1 MAEIATATPQMLRR
15 FNAATVLGVIRSS
28 NAVTVS
34 ELMDATGLTRATAL
48 SVCEDLMA
56 RGWIR
61 ELENQRDFGAYQK
74 GRPARRFELDETAGC
89 VLGIDV
95 GVLKT
100 TVVVAD
106 LRGRTV
112 GRASKPFRAREIE
125 AEERIRVISETA
137 LLALEA
143 AAVAPDKVLAVTV
156 GLAAPV
162 GRDGNI
168 LVSQPFWSLFDV
180 GLKKALHDLHG
191 WAVMLENDANLAAL
205 GECWRGAGSGVQ
217 DLAVLLAGERFGA
230 GLVESGRLLHGS
242 RGGAGEMAYLDMVDG
257 VGSADGLAALAR
269 LWAAEALA
277 GKSKTTLRT
286 AVPAG
291 HEVTAQHVFAAAAQG
306 DKVALDILD
315 RLSDRLA
322 RVVSTVAILL
332 NPELVV
338 IGGAVA
344 DSASV
349 LLEPAA
355 RKLAVYT
362 ATPPRLAASPLGD
375 AIVGIGA
382 VRHAL
387 DHVEKNS
394 LDLVLRRA

>member
-1 MAEIATATPQMLRR
+1 MPEIATATPQMLRR
-15 FNAATVLGVIRSS
+15 FNAATVLEAIRSS

-34 ELMDATGLTRATAL
+34 ELMDATGLTRATTL

-61 ELENQRDFGAYQK
+61 ELENQRDFGSYQK
-74 GRPARRFELDETAGC
+74 GRPARRFELDESAGC

-100 TVVVAD
+100 TVIVAD
-106 LRGRTV
+106 LRGKTV
-112 GRASKPFRAREIE
+112 GRASKPFAGREIT
-125 AEERIRVISETA
+125 AQERIRVISETA
-137 LLALEA
+137 LLALETA
-143 AAVAPDKVLAVTV
+143 GVAPGSVLAVTV

-168 LVSQPFWSLFDV
+168 LASQPFWRLFDV

-191 WAVMLENDANLAAL
+191 WSVVLENDANLAAL
-205 GECWRGAGSGVQ
+205 GESWRGAGRGVQ

-230 GLVESGRLLHGS
+230 GLVESGRLLHGTA
-242 RGGAGEMAYLDMVDG
+242 GGAGEMAYLDMVEG

-269 LWAAEALA
+269 AWGAEALA
-277 GKSKTTLRT
+277 GKSATTLRT
-286 AVPAG
+286 AAAPG
-291 HEVTAQHVFAAAAQG
+291 HEVTAQDVFAAAAEG
-306 DKVALDILD
+306 DRVALDILD

-332 NPELVV
+332 NPQLVV

-344 DSASV
+344 DSASA

-355 RKLAVYT
+355 RKLAGYT

-387 DHVEKNS
+387 DRVEENS

>member
-1 MAEIATATPQMLRR
+1 MPEIATATPQMLRR
-15 FNAATVLGVIRSS
+15 FNAATVLGAIRSS

-34 ELMDATGLTRATAL
+34 ELMDATGLTRATTI

-61 ELENQRDFGAYQK
+61 ELEKDSDAYQK
-74 GRPARRFELDETAGC
+74 GRPARRFELDESAGC

-106 LRGRTV
+106 LRGKTT

-125 AEERIRVISETA
+125 AGERIRVISQTA

-277 GKSKTTLRT
+277 GNEETTLRS
-286 AVPAG
+286 AAEPG

-306 DKVALDILD
+306 DKVALGILD
-315 RLSDRLA
+315 RLADRLA

-349 LLEPAA
+349 LLEPAT
-355 RKLAVYT
+355 RKLASYT

>member
-1 MAEIATATPQMLRR
+1 MPEIATATPQMLRR
-15 FNAATVLGVIRSS
+15 VNAASVLAVIRSS

-34 ELMDATGLTRATAL
+34 ELMEATGLTRATTI

-61 ELENQRDFGAYQK
+61 ELENQRDFGTYQK
-74 GRPARRFELDETAGC
+74 GRPARRFELDESAGC

-106 LRGRTV
+106 LRGNTT
-112 GRASKPFRAREIE
+112 GRASKPFRAQEIE
-125 AEERIRVISETA
+125 AQERIRVISETA

-143 AAVAPDKVLAVTV
+143 AGVAPEKVLAVTV

-162 GRDGNI
+162 DREGNI

-191 WAVMLENDANLAAL
+191 WAVLLENDANLAAL

-242 RGGAGEMAYLDMVDG
+242 RGGAGEMAYLDRVEG
-257 VGSADGLAALAR
+257 VGSPDGLAALAR

-286 AVPAG
+286 AG
-291 HEVTAQHVFAAAAQG
+291 TREITAEHVFAAAAKG

-322 RVVSTVAILL
+322 RVVSTMAIML

-349 LLEPAA
+349 LLEPTA
-355 RKLAVYT
+355 RKLATYT

-394 LDLVLRRA
+394 LDLDLRRT

>member
-1 MAEIATATPQMLRR
+1 MPEIATATPQMLRR
-15 FNAATVLGVIRSS
+15 FNAATVLEAIRSS

-34 ELMDATGLTRATAL
+34 ELMDATGLTRATTL

-61 ELENQRDFGAYQK
+61 ELENQRDFGSYQK
-74 GRPARRFELDETAGC
+74 GRPARRFELDESAGC

-100 TVVVAD
+100 TVIVAD
-106 LRGRTV
+106 LRGKTV
-112 GRASKPFRAREIE
+112 GRASKPFAGREIE
-125 AEERIRVISETA
+125 AQERIRIISETA
-137 LLALEA
+137 LLALETA
-143 AAVAPDKVLAVTV
+143 GVAPDSVLAVTV

-168 LVSQPFWSLFDV
+168 LVSQPFWRLFDV

-191 WAVMLENDANLAAL
+191 WAVVLENDANLAAL
-205 GECWRGAGSGVQ
+205 GESWRGAGRGVQ

-230 GLVESGRLLHGS
+230 GLVESGRLLHGTA
-242 RGGAGEMAYLDMVDG
+242 GGAGEMAYLDMVEG

-269 LWAAEALA
+269 AWGAEALA
-277 GKSKTTLRT
+277 GKSATTLRT
-286 AVPAG
+286 AAAPG
-291 HEVTAQHVFAAAAQG
+291 HEVTAQDVFAAAAEG
-306 DKVALDILD
+306 DRVALDILD

-332 NPELVV
+332 NPQVVV

-344 DSASV
+344 DSASA

-355 RKLAVYT
+355 RKLAGFT

-387 DHVEKNS
+387 DRVEENS

>member
-1 MAEIATATPQMLRR
+1 MPEIATATPQMLRR
-15 FNAATVLGVIRSS
+15 FNAATVLGAIRSS

-34 ELMDATGLTRATAL
+34 ELMDATGLTRATTI

-61 ELENQRDFGAYQK
+61 ELEKDSDTYQK
-74 GRPARRFELDETAGC
+74 GRPARRFELDESAGC

-106 LRGRTV
+106 LRGKTT

-125 AEERIRVISETA
+125 AGERIRVISQTA
-137 LLALEA
+137 LIALEA
-143 AAVAPDKVLAVTV
+143 AGVAPEKVLAVTV

-162 GRDGNI
+162 DRDGNI

-242 RGGAGEMAYLDMVDG
+242 RGGAGEMAYLDMVEG
-257 VGSADGLAALAR
+257 VGSPDGLAALAR

-286 AVPAG
+286 AAAR
-291 HEVTAQHVFAAAAQG
+291 EVTAQHVFAAAAQG

-322 RVVSTVAILL
+322 RVVSTLAIML

-349 LLEPAA
+349 LLEPTA
-355 RKLAVYT
+355 RKLATYT

>member
-1 MAEIATATPQMLRR
+1 MPEIATATPQMLRR
-15 FNAATVLGVIRSS
+15 VNAASVLAVIRTS

-34 ELMDATGLTRATAL
+34 DLMEATGLTRATTI
-48 SVCEDLMA
+48 SVCEDLMT

-61 ELENQRDFGAYQK
+61 ELENQRDFGTYQK
-74 GRPARRFELDETAGC
+74 GRPARRFELDESAGC

-106 LRGRTV
+106 LRGNTT
-112 GRASKPFRAREIE
+112 GRASKPFRAQEIE
-125 AEERIRVISETA
+125 AQERIRVISETA

-143 AAVAPDKVLAVTV
+143 AGVAPEKVLAVTV

-162 GRDGNI
+162 DRDGNI

-191 WAVMLENDANLAAL
+191 WAALLENDANLAAL

-242 RGGAGEMAYLDMVDG
+242 RGGAGEMAYLDMVEG
-257 VGSADGLAALAR
+257 VGSAEGLAALAR

-286 AVPAG
+286 AG
-291 HEVTAQHVFAAAAQG
+291 TREITAQHVFAAAAQG
-306 DKVALDILD
+306 DKVALGILD

-322 RVVSTVAILL
+322 RVVSTMAIML

-349 LLEPAA
+349 LLEPTA
-355 RKLAVYT
+355 RKLSAYT

-394 LDLVLRRA
+394 LDLDLRRV

>member
-1 MAEIATATPQMLRR
+1 MPEIATATPQMLRR
-15 FNAATVLGVIRSS
+15 FNAATVLEAIRSS

-34 ELMDATGLTRATAL
+34 ELMDATGLTRATTL

-61 ELENQRDFGAYQK
+61 ELENQRDFGSYQK
-74 GRPARRFELDETAGC
+74 GRPARRFELDESAGC

-100 TVVVAD
+100 TVIVAD
-106 LRGRTV
+106 LRGKTV
-112 GRASKPFRAREIE
+112 GRASKPFAGREI
-125 AEERIRVISETA
+125 AAQERIRVISETA
-137 LLALEA
+137 LLALETA
-143 AAVAPDKVLAVTV
+143 GVAPDSVLAVTV

-168 LVSQPFWSLFDV
+168 LVSQPFWRLFDV

-191 WAVMLENDANLAAL
+191 WAVVLENDANLAAL
-205 GECWRGAGSGVQ
+205 GESWRGAGRGVQ

-230 GLVESGRLLHGS
+230 GLVESGRLLHGTA
-242 RGGAGEMAYLDMVDG
+242 GGAGEMAYLDMVEG

-269 LWAAEALA
+269 AWGAEALA
-277 GKSKTTLRT
+277 GKSATTLRT
-286 AVPAG
+286 AAAPG
-291 HEVTAQHVFAAAAQG
+291 HEVTAQDVFAAAAEG
-306 DKVALDILD
+306 DRVALDILD

-332 NPELVV
+332 NPQVVV

-344 DSASV
+344 DSASA

-355 RKLAVYT
+355 RKLAGFT

-387 DHVEKNS
+387 DRVEENS

>member
-1 MAEIATATPQMLRR
+1 MPEIATATPQMLRR
-15 FNAATVLGVIRSS
+15 VNAASVLAVIRSS

-34 ELMDATGLTRATAL
+34 ELMEATGLTRATTI

-61 ELENQRDFGAYQK
+61 ELENQRDFGTYQK
-74 GRPARRFELDETAGC
+74 GRPARRFELDESAGC

-106 LRGRTV
+106 LRGNTT
-112 GRASKPFRAREIE
+112 GRASKPFRAQEIE
-125 AEERIRVISETA
+125 AQERIRVISETA

-143 AAVAPDKVLAVTV
+143 ADVAPEKVLAVTV

-162 GRDGNI
+162 DREGNI

-191 WAVMLENDANLAAL
+191 WAVLLENDANLAAL

-242 RGGAGEMAYLDMVDG
+242 RGGAGEMAYLDMVEG
-257 VGSADGLAALAR
+257 VGSPEGLAALAR

-286 AVPAG
+286 AG
-291 HEVTAQHVFAAAAQG
+291 TREITAEHVFAAAAKG

-322 RVVSTVAILL
+322 RVVSTMAIML

-349 LLEPAA
+349 LLEPTA
-355 RKLAVYT
+355 RKLATYT

-394 LDLVLRRA
+394 LDLDLRRT

>member
-1 MAEIATATPQMLRR
+1 MPEIATATPQMLRR
-15 FNAATVLGVIRSS
+15 VNAASVLAVIRTS

-34 ELMDATGLTRATAL
+34 DLMEATGLTRATTI

-61 ELENQRDFGAYQK
+61 ELENQRDFGTYQK
-74 GRPARRFELDETAGC
+74 GRPARRFELDESAGC

-106 LRGRTV
+106 LRGNTT
-112 GRASKPFRAREIE
+112 GRASKPFRAQEIE
-125 AEERIRVISETA
+125 AQERIRVISETA

-143 AAVAPDKVLAVTV
+143 AGVAPEKVLAVTV

-162 GRDGNI
+162 DRDGNI

-191 WAVMLENDANLAAL
+191 WAALLENDANLAAL

-242 RGGAGEMAYLDMVDG
+242 RGGAGEMAYLDMVEG
-257 VGSADGLAALAR
+257 VGSAEGLAALAR

-286 AVPAG
+286 AG
-291 HEVTAQHVFAAAAQG
+291 TREITAQHVFTAAAQG
-306 DKVALDILD
+306 DKVALGILD

-322 RVVSTVAILL
+322 RVVSTMAIML

-349 LLEPAA
+349 LLEPTA
-355 RKLAVYT
+355 RKLSAYT

-394 LDLVLRRA
+394 LDLDLRRV

>member
-1 MAEIATATPQMLRR
+1 MPEIATATPQMLRR
-15 FNAATVLGVIRSS
+15 VNAASVLAVIRSS
-28 NAVTVS
+28 DAVTVS
-34 ELMDATGLTRATAL
+34 ELMEATGLTRATTI

-61 ELENQRDFGAYQK
+61 ELENQRDFGTYQK
-74 GRPARRFELDETAGC
+74 GRPARRFELDESAGC

-106 LRGRTV
+106 LRGSTI
-112 GRASKPFRAREIE
+112 GRASEPFRGREIE
-125 AEERIRVISETA
+125 AEERIRVISQTA
-137 LLALEA
+137 LLALDA
-143 AAVAPDKVLAVTV
+143 AGVVPDKVLAVTT

-205 GECWRGAGSGVQ
+205 GECWRGAGGGVQ

-230 GLVESGRLLHGS
+230 GLVESGRLLHGAA
-242 RGGAGEMAYLDMVDG
+242 GGAGEMAYLDMVEG
-257 VGSADGLAALAR
+257 VGSPDGLAALAR

-277 GKSKTTLRT
+277 GESKTTLRT
-286 AVPAG
+286 AAAPG
-291 HEVTAQHVFAAAAQG
+291 REVSAQHVFAAAAQG
-306 DKVALDILD
+306 DKVALGILD

-322 RVVSTVAILL
+322 RVVSTLAILL

-344 DSASV
+344 DSASA
-349 LLEPAA
+349 LLEPTA
-355 RKLAVYT
+355 RKLAAYT

>member
-1 MAEIATATPQMLRR
+1 MPEIATATPQMLRR
-15 FNAATVLGVIRSS
+15 VNAASVLAVIRSS

-34 ELMDATGLTRATAL
+34 ELMEATGLTRATTI
-48 SVCEDLMA
+48 SVCEDLIA

-61 ELENQRDFGAYQK
+61 ELENQRDFGTYQK
-74 GRPARRFELDETAGC
+74 GRPARRFELDESAGC

-106 LRGRTV
+106 LRGNTT
-112 GRASKPFRAREIE
+112 GRASKPFAGREIE
-125 AEERIRVISETA
+125 AQERIRVISQTA

-143 AAVAPDKVLAVTV
+143 AGVAPDKVLAVTV

-257 VGSADGLAALAR
+257 VGSPDGLAALAR

-277 GKSKTTLRT
+277 GKAKTTLRT
-286 AVPAG
+286 AATR
-291 HEVTAQHVFAAAAQG
+291 EVSAQQVFAAAAEG
-306 DKVALDILD
+306 DKVALGILD

-322 RVVSTVAILL
+322 RVVSTVAIML

-338 IGGAVA
+338 VGGAVA

-349 LLEPAA
+349 LLEPTA
-355 RKLAVYT
+355 RKLATYT

-394 LDLVLRRA
+394 LDLELRRA

>member
-1 MAEIATATPQMLRR
+1 MPDIATATPQMLRR
-15 FNAATVLGVIRSS
+15 VNAASVLGVIRSS
-28 NAVTVS
+28 HAVTVS
-34 ELMDATGLTRATAL
+34 ELMDATGLTRATTI
-48 SVCEDLMA
+48 SVCEDLLA

-61 ELENQRDFGAYQK
+61 ELEKDSDTYQK
-74 GRPARRFELDETAGC
+74 GRPARRFELDESAGC

-106 LRGRTV
+106 LRGKTT

-125 AEERIRVISETA
+125 AQERIHVISETA

-143 AAVAPDKVLAVTV
+143 AGVAPEKVLAVTA

-162 GRDGNI
+162 DRDGNI

-191 WAVMLENDANLAAL
+191 WSVLLENDANLAAL

-242 RGGAGEMAYLDMVDG
+242 RGGAGEMAYLDMVEG
-257 VGSADGLAALAR
+257 VGSPEGLAALAR

-286 AVPAG
+286 AAAPG
-291 HEVTAQHVFAAAAQG
+291 REVTAQHVFAAAALG
-306 DKVALDILD
+306 DTVALGILD

-322 RVVSTVAILL
+322 RVVSTLATML

-355 RKLAVYT
+355 RKLATYT

-387 DHVEKNS
+387 DHVEKIS
-394 LDLVLRRA
+394 LDLELRRT

>member
-1 MAEIATATPQMLRR
+1 MPEIATATPQMLRR
-15 FNAATVLGVIRSS
+15 LNAATVLEAIRSS

-34 ELMDATGLTRATAL
+34 ELMDATGLTRATTL

-74 GRPARRFELDETAGC
+74 GRPARRFELDESAGC

-100 TVVVAD
+100 TVIVAN
-106 LRGRTV
+106 LRGKTV
-112 GRASKPFRAREIE
+112 GRASKPFAAREIE
-125 AEERIRVISETA
+125 AQERIRVISETA
-137 LLALEA
+137 LLALETA
-143 AAVAPDKVLAVTV
+143 GVAPDSVLAVTV

-168 LVSQPFWSLFDV
+168 LVSQPFWRLFDV

-191 WAVMLENDANLAAL
+191 WAVVLENDANLAAL
-205 GECWRGAGSGVQ
+205 GESWRGAGRGVQ

-230 GLVESGRLLHGS
+230 GLLESGRLLHGTA
-242 RGGAGEMAYLDMVDG
+242 GGAGEMAYLDMVEG

-269 LWAAEALA
+269 AWGAEALA
-277 GKSKTTLRT
+277 GKSATTLRT
-286 AVPAG
+286 AAAPGRDVS
-291 HEVTAQHVFAAAAQG
+291 AQDVFTAAARG
-306 DKVALDILD
+306 NRVALDILD

-332 NPELVV
+332 NPQLVV

-344 DSASV
+344 DSASA

-355 RKLAVYT
+355 RKLAGYT

-387 DHVEKNS
+387 DRVEENS

>member
-1 MAEIATATPQMLRR
+1 MPDIATATPQMLRR
-15 FNAATVLGVIRSS
+15 FNAATVLGAIRSS

-34 ELMDATGLTRATAL
+34 ELMDATGLTRATTI

-61 ELENQRDFGAYQK
+61 ELENQRDFGTYQI
-74 GRPARRFELDETAGC
+74 GRPARRFELDESAGC

-106 LRGRTV
+106 LRGNTA
-112 GRASKPFRAREIE
+112 GRASEPFRAREIE
-125 AEERIRVISETA
+125 AQERIRVISETA

-143 AAVAPDKVLAVTV
+143 AGVAPEKVLAVTV

-162 GRDGNI
+162 DRDGNI

-191 WAVMLENDANLAAL
+191 WAVLLENDANLAAL

-217 DLAVLLAGERFGA
+217 DLAVLLSGERFGA

-242 RGGAGEMAYLDMVDG
+242 RGGAGEMGYLDMVEG

-277 GKSKTTLRT
+277 GKSKTILRT
-286 AVPAG
+286 AATG
-291 HEVTAQHVFAAAAQG
+291 EITAQHVFAAAAQG
-306 DKVALDILD
+306 DKVALGILD

-322 RVVSTVAILL
+322 RVVSTMAIML

-349 LLEPAA
+349 LLEPTA
-355 RKLAVYT
+355 RKLATYT

-375 AIVGIGA
+375 AIVGLGA

-387 DHVEKNS
+387 DHVERNS
-394 LDLVLRRA
+394 LDLVLRRV

>member
-15 FNAATVLGVIRSS
+15 FNAATVLGVIRAS

-34 ELMDATGLTRATAL
+34 ELMDATGLTRATIL
-48 SVCEDLMA
+48 SVCDDLVA

-74 GRPARRFELDETAGC
+74 GRPARRFELDESAGC

-100 TVVVAD
+100 TVIVAD
-106 LRGRTV
+106 LRGKTV
-112 GRASKPFRAREIE
+112 GRASKPFAGREIE
-125 AEERIRVISETA
+125 AQERIRVISETA
-137 LLALEA
+137 LLALETA
-143 AAVAPDKVLAVTV
+143 GAAPDSVLAVTV

-168 LVSQPFWSLFDV
+168 LASQPFWRLFDV

-191 WAVMLENDANLAAL
+191 WAVVLENDANLAAL
-205 GECWRGAGSGVQ
+205 GECWRGAGNGVQ

-230 GLVESGRLLHGS
+230 GLVESGRLLHGTA
-242 RGGAGEMAYLDMVDG
+242 GGAGEMAYLDMVEG
-257 VGSADGLAALAR
+257 VGSAAGLAALAR
-269 LWAAEALA
+269 AWGAEAMA
-277 GKSKTTLRT
+277 GKSATTLRT
-286 AVPAG
+286 AAPG

-306 DKVALDILD
+306 DKVALEILD

-344 DSASV
+344 DSAST

-355 RKLAVYT
+355 RKLAGYT

-387 DHVEKNS
+387 DRVEETS

>member
-1 MAEIATATPQMLRR
+1 MPEIATATPQMLRR
-15 FNAATVLGVIRSS
+15 VNAASVLAVIRSS

-34 ELMDATGLTRATAL
+34 ELMEATGLTRATTI
-48 SVCEDLMA
+48 SVCVDLMA

-61 ELENQRDFGAYQK
+61 ELENQRDFGTYQK
-74 GRPARRFELDETAGC
+74 GRPARRFELDESAGC

-106 LRGRTV
+106 LRGNTT
-112 GRASKPFRAREIE
+112 GRASKPFRAQEIE
-125 AEERIRVISETA
+125 AQERIRVISETA

-143 AAVAPDKVLAVTV
+143 AGVPPEKVLAVTV

-162 GRDGNI
+162 DRDGNI

-191 WAVMLENDANLAAL
+191 WAVLLENDANLAAL

-242 RGGAGEMAYLDMVDG
+242 RGGAGEMAYLDMVEG

-269 LWAAEALA
+269 LWATEALA
-277 GKSKTTLRT
+277 GESKTTLRT
-286 AVPAG
+286 AG
-291 HEVTAQHVFAAAAQG
+291 TREITAQHVFAAAALG
-306 DKVALDILD
+306 DKVALGILD

-322 RVVSTVAILL
+322 RVVSTMAIML

-349 LLEPAA
+349 LLEPTA
-355 RKLAVYT
+355 RKLAAYT

-394 LDLVLRRA
+394 LDLDLRRV

>member
-1 MAEIATATPQMLRR
+1 MPETITATPQMLRR
-15 FNAATVLGVIRSS
+15 VNAATVLETIRSS
-28 NAVTVS
+28 NAVTVT
-34 ELMDATGLTRATAL
+34 ELMDATGLTRATTIA
-48 SVCEDLMA
+48 VCEDLMA

-61 ELENQRDFGAYQK
+61 ELENQRDFGTYQK
-74 GRPARRFELDETAGC
+74 GRPARRFELDESVGC

-106 LRGRTV
+106 LRGKTT
-112 GRASKPFRAREIE
+112 GRASKPFRARAIQ
-125 AEERIRVISETA
+125 APERIRVISETA

-143 AAVAPDKVLAVTV
+143 AGVAPDKVLAVSV

-162 GRDGNI
+162 DRAGNI
-168 LVSQPFWSLFDV
+168 LASQPFWRLFDV
-180 GLKKALHDLHG
+180 GLKTALHELHG
-191 WAVMLENDANLAAL
+191 WAVLLENDANLAAL
-205 GECWRGAGSGVQ
+205 GECWKGAGNGVQ

-230 GLVESGRLLHGS
+230 GLVEAGRLLHGS
-242 RGGAGEMAYLDMVDG
+242 HGAAGEMAYLDMVEG
-257 VGSADGLAALAR
+257 VGSPEGLAALAR
-269 LWAAEALA
+269 LWAEEALA
-277 GKSKTTLRT
+277 EGAKTALRA

-291 HEVTAQHVFAAAAQG
+291 NEVTAQHVFRAAADG
-306 DKVALDILD
+306 DAVALDILD

-322 RVVSTVAILL
+322 RVVSTLAIML

-344 DSASV
+344 ESASV
-349 LLEPAA
+349 LLEPAT
-355 RKLAVYT
+355 RKLATYT

-387 DHVEKNS
+387 DYVEKHS
-394 LDLVLRRA
+394 LDLQLRRG

>member
-1 MAEIATATPQMLRR
+1 MPDIATATPQMLRR
-15 FNAATVLGVIRSS
+15 VNAASVLGVIRSS
-28 NAVTVS
+28 HAVTVS
-34 ELMDATGLTRATAL
+34 ELMDATGLTRATTI
-48 SVCEDLMA
+48 SVCEDLLA

-61 ELENQRDFGAYQK
+61 ELEKDSDTYQK
-74 GRPARRFELDETAGC
+74 GRPARRFELDESAGC

-106 LRGRTV
+106 LRGKTT

-125 AEERIRVISETA
+125 AQERIRVISETA

-143 AAVAPDKVLAVTV
+143 AGVAPEKVLAVTV

-162 GRDGNI
+162 DRDGNI

-191 WAVMLENDANLAAL
+191 WSVLLENDANLAAL
-205 GECWRGAGSGVQ
+205 GECWRGAGSGVR

-230 GLVESGRLLHGS
+230 GLVESGRLLHGN
-242 RGGAGEMAYLDMVDG
+242 RGGAGEMAYLDMVEG
-257 VGSADGLAALAR
+257 VGSPEGLAALAR
-269 LWAAEALA
+269 HWAAEALA

-286 AVPAG
+286 AAAPG
-291 HEVTAQHVFAAAAQG
+291 REVTAQHVFAAAALG
-306 DKVALDILD
+306 DTVALGILD

-322 RVVSTVAILL
+322 RVVSTLATML

-355 RKLAVYT
+355 RKLATYT

-394 LDLVLRRA
+394 LDLELRRT

>member
-1 MAEIATATPQMLRR
+1 MPDIATATPQMLRR
-15 FNAATVLGVIRSS
+15 VNAATVLGAIRSA

-34 ELMDATGLTRATAL
+34 ELMDATGLTRATTI

-61 ELENQRDFGAYQK
+61 ELENQRDFGTYQK
-74 GRPARRFELDETAGC
+74 GRPARRFELDESAGC

-112 GRASKPFRAREIE
+112 GRASEPFPGVEIE
-125 AEERIRVISETA
+125 AEERIRVISQTA

-143 AAVAPDKVLAVTV
+143 AGVAPDKVLAVTV

-191 WAVMLENDANLAAL
+191 WAVVLENDANLATL
-205 GECWRGAGSGVQ
+205 GERWRGSAVGVD
-217 DLAVLLAGERFGA
+217 DLVVLLSGERFGS
-230 GLVESGRLLHGS
+230 GVMESGRLLHGTA
-242 RGGAGEMAYLDMVDG
+242 GGAGEMAYLDMVEG
-257 VGSADGLAALAR
+257 VGSPDGLAALAR
-269 LWAAEALA
+269 LWASEALA
-277 GKSKTTLRT
+277 GKSKTTLR
-286 AVPAG
+286 AAAPAS
-291 HEVTAQHVFAAAAQG
+291 EVTAQHVFAAAAEG
-306 DKVALDILD
+306 DEVALDILD

-322 RVVSTVAILL
+322 RVVSTVAIML

-344 DSASV
+344 DSASA
-349 LLEPAA
+349 LLEPTA
-355 RKLAVYT
+355 RKLAAYT

-387 DHVEKNS
+387 DRVEKNS

>member
-1 MAEIATATPQMLRR
+1 MPDIATATPQMLRR
-15 FNAATVLGVIRSS
+15 VNAASVLGVIRSS
-28 NAVTVS
+28 HAVTVS
-34 ELMDATGLTRATAL
+34 ELMDATGLTRATTI
-48 SVCEDLMA
+48 SVCEDLLA

-61 ELENQRDFGAYQK
+61 ELEKDSDTYQK
-74 GRPARRFELDETAGC
+74 GRPARRFELDESAGC

-106 LRGRTV
+106 LRGTTT

-125 AEERIRVISETA
+125 AQERIRVISETA

-143 AAVAPDKVLAVTV
+143 AGVAPEKVLAVTV

-162 GRDGNI
+162 DRDGNI

-191 WAVMLENDANLAAL
+191 WSVLLENDANLAAL
-205 GECWRGAGSGVQ
+205 GECWRGAGSGVR

-230 GLVESGRLLHGS
+230 GLVESGRLLHGN
-242 RGGAGEMAYLDMVDG
+242 RGGAGEMAYLDMVEG
-257 VGSADGLAALAR
+257 VGSSEGLAALAR
-269 LWAAEALA
+269 HWAAEALA

-286 AVPAG
+286 AAAPG
-291 HEVTAQHVFAAAAQG
+291 REVTAQHVFAAAALG
-306 DKVALDILD
+306 DTVALGILD

-322 RVVSTVAILL
+322 RVVSTLATML

-355 RKLAVYT
+355 RKLATYT

-394 LDLVLRRA
+394 LDLELRRT

>member
-1 MAEIATATPQMLRR
+1 MPEIATATPQMLRR
-15 FNAATVLGVIRSS
+15 VNAASVLAVIRSS

-34 ELMDATGLTRATAL
+34 ELMEATGLTRATTI

-61 ELENQRDFGAYQK
+61 ELENQRDFGTYQK
-74 GRPARRFELDETAGC
+74 GRPARRFELDESAGC

-106 LRGRTV
+106 LRGNTT
-112 GRASKPFRAREIE
+112 GRASKPFRAQEIE
-125 AEERIRVISETA
+125 AQERIRVISETA

-143 AAVAPDKVLAVTV
+143 AGVAPEKVLAVTV

-162 GRDGNI
+162 DREGNI

-191 WAVMLENDANLAAL
+191 WAVLLENDANLAAL

-242 RGGAGEMAYLDMVDG
+242 RGGAGEMAYLDMVEG
-257 VGSADGLAALAR
+257 VGSPEGLAALAR

-286 AVPAG
+286 AG
-291 HEVTAQHVFAAAAQG
+291 TREITAEHVFAAAAKG

-322 RVVSTVAILL
+322 RVVSTMAIML

-349 LLEPAA
+349 LLEPTA
-355 RKLAVYT
+355 RKLATYT

-394 LDLVLRRA
+394 LDLDLRRT

>member
-1 MAEIATATPQMLRR
+1 MPDIATATPQMLRR
-15 FNAATVLGVIRSS
+15 VNAASVLGVIRSS
-28 NAVTVS
+28 HAVTVS
-34 ELMDATGLTRATAL
+34 ELMDATGLTRATTI
-48 SVCEDLMA
+48 SVCEDLLA

-61 ELENQRDFGAYQK
+61 ELEKDSDTYQK
-74 GRPARRFELDETAGC
+74 GRPARRFELDESAGC

-106 LRGRTV
+106 LRGKTT

-125 AEERIRVISETA
+125 AQERIRVISETA

-143 AAVAPDKVLAVTV
+143 AGVAPEKVLAVTV

-162 GRDGNI
+162 DRDGNI

-191 WAVMLENDANLAAL
+191 WSVLLENDANLAAL
-205 GECWRGAGSGVQ
+205 GECWRGAGSGVR

-230 GLVESGRLLHGS
+230 GLVESGRLLHGN
-242 RGGAGEMAYLDMVDG
+242 RGGAGEMAYLDMVEG
-257 VGSADGLAALAR
+257 VGSSEGLAALAR
-269 LWAAEALA
+269 HWAAEALA

-286 AVPAG
+286 AAAPG
-291 HEVTAQHVFAAAAQG
+291 REVTAQHVFAAAALG
-306 DKVALDILD
+306 DTVALGILD

-322 RVVSTVAILL
+322 RVVSTLATML

-355 RKLAVYT
+355 RKLATYT

-394 LDLVLRRA
+394 LDLELRRT